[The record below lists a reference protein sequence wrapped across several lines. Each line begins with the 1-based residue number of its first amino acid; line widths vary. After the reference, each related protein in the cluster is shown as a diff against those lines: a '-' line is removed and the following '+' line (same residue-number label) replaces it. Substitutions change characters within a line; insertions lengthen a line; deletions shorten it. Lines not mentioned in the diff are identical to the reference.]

1 MCACERVRERGQRK
15 RSLATVKIRCSM
27 QCTNVYILRNSTH
40 RPPLTIRPLSS
51 SSCRQPWRGGVDGMA
66 DVFCDNIRTYLLVSR
81 EREVV
86 VGCAYTH
93 ELNIWNA
100 KHACI

>member
-1 MCACERVRERGQRK
+1 MCWTYTCFHVCVCVRERERGQRK

-27 QCTNVYILRNSTH
+27 QCTNVYILHNSTH

-51 SSCRQPWRGGVDGMA
+51 SSCRRPWRGGVDGMA
-66 DVFCDNIRTYLLVSR
+66 DVFCDNIHTYLLVSR

-86 VGCAYTH
+86 VGCAYIYT
-93 ELNIWNA
+93 
-100 KHACI
+100 